1 MLSAQDNPGHN
12 CQSNRHLLQ
21 SSLNFGVL
29 NHHSPAQR
37 GTVAAVRVLLAD
49 DHAEVRADLCVR
61 LGKVFEII
69 AAVEDGKQA
78 VDVTLRLDP
87 DVVVLDISMPVVN
100 GFQAAVYLRGVKCR
114 AKIVFLTTY
123 EDSEYVDAA
132 FSFGAD
138 AYVTKQ
144 HFITDL
150 VPAIGYVLRGN
161 KYISPSLHYIVPIP

>member
-1 MLSAQDNPGHN
+1 
-12 CQSNRHLLQ
+12 
-21 SSLNFGVL
+21 
-29 NHHSPAQR
+29 
-37 GTVAAVRVLLAD
+37 VAAVRVLLAD